1 MIEFLRLLSI
11 KRNRHRNIFAKKN
24 HDRKVSRAISL
35 ATLRTKKFHQRFI
48 ELKPS
53 TLRTS
58 DEISSFAQYQE
69 KSSPGKIFFTKILLN
84 FLLWHSCLLLTF
96 AWQNK
101 RGFWSRIWNIRVEIR
116 KNTFISR
123 LLYFILITIHGFILY
138 MTKNAMSLPV
148 YHWVYFSLLCV
159 YNVFLRCFIDLFMI
173 VNDLLL
179 MLPT

>member
-1 MIEFLRLLSI
+1 MFFTFLQ
-11 KRNRHRNIFAKKN
+11 KKN

-53 TLRTS
+53 TLRPS

-96 AWQNK
+96 SWQSK
-101 RGFWSRIWNIRVEIR
+101 TEDFDQEYEIFESRYEKILSYLDSCILYWLLFMDLFYIWPKMLWACPFIIEC
-116 KNTFISR
+116 ISR
-123 LLYFILITIHGFILY
+123 SYVCITCFLDALLIYWWL
-138 MTKNAMSLPV
+138 
-148 YHWVYFSLLCV
+148 
-159 YNVFLRCFIDLFMI
+159 
-173 VNDLLL
+173 
-179 MLPT
+179 